1 VPLVVHVEAVVDR
14 VALQV
19 CHETGDVDDC
29 HDSAGYR
36 ACPMKPDRLALLH
49 EVVDAVG
56 HAFARVTDLG
66 PSGRREG
73 QYALDIAANDAA
85 LPLIRAAGLG
95 VLSEE
100 SEFEPGRSGEVV
112 VIDPIDGST
121 NASRGLPWYATAVCL
136 VDGGGPAAAV
146 VANQASG
153 DRFWA
158 TRGGGAFRN
167 GAPIRTSG
175 CTAAAE
181 AIAMLNGVPSRPLG
195 VRQTRCYGAAALDLC
210 MVACGTADGY
220 VDCDDRTPGGAHG
233 VWDYL
238 AAMLVL
244 QEAGGH
250 VADARGRELI
260 VLDTAERRT
269 PVGAAS
275 VELLEA
281 LLAARG

>member
-1 VPLVVHVEAVVDR
+1 
-14 VALQV
+14 
-19 CHETGDVDDC
+19 
-29 HDSAGYR
+29 
-36 ACPMKPDRLALLH
+36 MKPDRLPLLH

-56 HAFARVTDLG
+56 RAFAQVTDLG
-66 PSGRREG
+66 PSGLREG
-73 QYALDIAANDAA
+73 QYTLDVVANEAA
-85 LPLIRAAGLG
+85 LPLLRAAGLG

-100 SEFEPGRSGEVV
+100 SEFEHGDGAEVV

-136 VDGGGPAAAV
+136 VDADGPLAAV
-146 VANQASG
+146 VGNQATG

-158 TRGGGAFRN
+158 THGGGAFRN
-167 GAPIRTSG
+167 GARIFTSR
-175 CTAAAE
+175 CTDPQDAVV
-181 AIAMLNGVPSRPLG
+181 MLNGHPARSLG

-210 MVACGTADGY
+210 MVACGAVDGY
-220 VDCDDRTPGGAHG
+220 VDCDDRSIGGAHG

-244 QEAGGH
+244 QEAGGCA
-250 VADARGRELI
+250 ADARGRDLV

-281 LLAARG
+281 LLVARG